1 MIERRGLLRFALLS
15 VVAAVVT
22 IGLKTAAYIITGSI
36 GLLSDA
42 LESLANLVAA
52 LVALYALWV
61 AARPPDE
68 EHTYGHTK
76 AEYFSSGFEGLLI
89 VAAAVGIVV
98 AAVHDAEAHVGV
110 PTERR
115 LYLGQLDA
123 EAAYLDLPVTAAEEL
138 ELAVVDIPHAVARVL
153 LRVGKRH
160 ESITLEADAQHLM
173 ADVWTSLGVIAGVTA
188 AVATG
193 WHRLDPIVAIA
204 VALNVLRSGSRL
216 LRRSVYG
223 LLDTSL
229 PEETLGKI
237 KTILDAH
244 SGAGVRYHAL
254 RTRQAGA
261 RRFIS
266 FHILVPGNWT
276 VQRGHDLL
284 ERIEER
290 IREVVPNSV
299 VDTHLEPIEDPV
311 SWQDT
316 RLERPAGDNVTQ

>member
-15 VVAAVVT
+15 VVAAVAT
-22 IGLKTAAYIITGSI
+22 ICLKAAAYAVTGSI

-61 AARPPDE
+61 AARPADE

-89 VAAAVGIVV
+89 VAAAIGIVV
-98 AAVHDAEAHVGV
+98 AAVNRFIDPRPIQEPA
-110 PTERR
+110 
-115 LYLGQLDA
+115 LG
-123 EAAYLDLPVTAAEEL
+123 
-138 ELAVVDIPHAVARVL
+138 LAVNGLAAAVNFGVARVL
-153 LRVGKRH
+153 RRVGKRH

-173 ADVWTSLGVIAGVTA
+173 ADVWTSLGVIAGVGA

-193 WHRLDPIVAIA
+193 WHRLDSIVAMA
-204 VALNVLRSGSRL
+204 VALNVLRSGVRL
-216 LRRSVYG
+216 LGRSMHG

-229 PEETLGKI
+229 PEATLGEI
-237 KTILDAH
+237 KTILEAH

-266 FHILVPGNWT
+266 FHILVPGSWT

-284 ERIEER
+284 ERIEEQ
-290 IREVVPNSV
+290 IREAVPHSV

-311 SWQDT
+311 SWEDT
-316 RLERPAGDNVTQ
+316 RLERRSEETA

>member
-1 MIERRGLLRFALLS
+1 MIERRGLVRFAVLS

-22 IGLKTAAYIITGSI
+22 IGLKMTAYVITGSI

-52 LVALYALWV
+52 VVALFALSV
-61 AARPPDE
+61 AARPEDD

-89 VAAAVGIVV
+89 VTAAIGIVV
-98 AAVHDAEAHVGV
+98 AAV
-110 PTERR
+110 RR
-115 LYLGQLDA
+115 FIEPQPIEEPALG
-123 EAAYLDLPVTAAEEL
+123 
-138 ELAVVDIPHAVARVL
+138 LAVNAAASVVNFAVARVL

-160 ESITLEADAQHLM
+160 ESITLEADAHHLM
-173 ADVWTSLGVIAGVTA
+173 TDVWTSLGVIIGVGA

-193 WHRLDPIVAIA
+193 WHRLDAIVAIA
-204 VALNVLRSGSRL
+204 VALIVLRTGFRL
-216 LRRSVYG
+216 LRRSLLG

-229 PEETLGKI
+229 PEETLDHI
-237 KTILDAH
+237 KAILDAH
-244 SGAGVRYHAL
+244 SGMGVRYHAL

-266 FHILVPGNWT
+266 LHILVPGSWT

-284 ERIEER
+284 EAIEER
-290 IREVVPNSV
+290 IREAVPNSV
-299 VDTHLEPIEDPV
+299 VDTHLEPVEDPV
-311 SWQDT
+311 SWEDT
-316 RLERPAGDNVTQ
+316 RLERPSP

>member
-1 MIERRGLLRFALLS
+1 MIERRGLLRFAVLS

-22 IGLKTAAYIITGSI
+22 IGLKTAAYVITGSI

-98 AAVHDAEAHVGV
+98 AAV
-110 PTERR
+110 RR
-115 LYLGQLDA
+115 LIEPQPIQDPALGLLTNA
-123 EAAYLDLPVTAAEEL
+123 LA
-138 ELAVVDIPHAVARVL
+138 AVVNLAVARVL

-229 PEETLGKI
+229 PEETLGEI
-237 KTILDAH
+237 KAILDAH
-244 SGAGVRYHAL
+244 GGAGVRYHAL

-311 SWQDT
+311 SWEDT

>member
-1 MIERRGLLRFALLS
+1 MERRGLLRFAVLS

-22 IGLKTAAYIITGSI
+22 IGLKTAAYVITGSI

-98 AAVHDAEAHVGV
+98 AAV
-110 PTERR
+110 RR
-115 LYLGQLDA
+115 LIEPQPIQDPALGLLTNA
-123 EAAYLDLPVTAAEEL
+123 
-138 ELAVVDIPHAVARVL
+138 LASGVNLAVARVL

-204 VALNVLRSGSRL
+204 VALNVLRSGFRL
-216 LRRSVYG
+216 LRRSMYG

-229 PEETLGKI
+229 PEETLGEI
-237 KTILDAH
+237 KAILDAH
-244 SGAGVRYHAL
+244 SGAGMRYHAL

-290 IREVVPNSV
+290 IREVIPNSV

-311 SWQDT
+311 SWEDT

>member
-22 IGLKTAAYIITGSI
+22 IGLKTAAYVIPGSI

-98 AAVHDAEAHVGV
+98 AAV
-110 PTERR
+110 RR
-115 LYLGQLDA
+115 LIEPLPIQDPALGLLINA
-123 EAAYLDLPVTAAEEL
+123 
-138 ELAVVDIPHAVARVL
+138 LASVVNLAVARVL

-237 KTILDAH
+237 KAILDAH

-284 ERIEER
+284 ERIEEQ

-311 SWQDT
+311 SWEDT

>member
-15 VVAAVVT
+15 VVAALVT
-22 IGLKTAAYIITGSI
+22 IGLKGAAYAVTGSI

-42 LESLANLVAA
+42 VESLANLVAA
-52 LVALYALWV
+52 LVALFALSV
-61 AARPPDE
+61 AARPADD

-89 VAAAVGIVV
+89 VAAALGIIV
-98 AAVHDAEAHVGV
+98 AAVRRFVEPQPIVEPALGLGV
-110 PTERR
+110 N
-115 LYLGQLDA
+115 A
-123 EAAYLDLPVTAAEEL
+123 
-138 ELAVVDIPHAVARVL
+138 LASAVNFGVARVL

-173 ADVWTSLGVIAGVTA
+173 ADVWTSMGVIAGVGA
-188 AVATG
+188 AAATG
-193 WHRLDPIVAIA
+193 WHRLDAIVAIA
-204 VALNVLRSGSRL
+204 VALNVLRSGFRL
-216 LRRSVYG
+216 LDRSMHG

-229 PEETLGKI
+229 PEETLTTI
-237 KTILDAH
+237 KRILDRH
-244 SGAGVRYHAL
+244 SVDGVRYHAL

-266 FHILVPGNWT
+266 FHILVPGHWT

-284 ERIEER
+284 ETIEER
-290 IREVVPNSV
+290 IREAVPRSV

-311 SWQDT
+311 SWEDT
-316 RLERPAGDNVTQ
+316 RLERPSQGDGGHAEAEPS

>member
-1 MIERRGLLRFALLS
+1 MIERRRLLRFAVLS
-15 VVAAVVT
+15 VVAAIIT
-22 IGLKTAAYIITGSI
+22 IGLKAAAYAITDSI

-52 LVALYALWV
+52 VVALFALSV
-61 AARPPDE
+61 AARPADE

-89 VAAAVGIVV
+89 ASAAVAIVV
-98 AAVHDAEAHVGV
+98 AAV
-110 PTERR
+110 RR
-115 LYLGQLDA
+115 FMEPQPIEEPALG
-123 EAAYLDLPVTAAEEL
+123 
-138 ELAVVDIPHAVARVL
+138 LAVNALASAVNFAVARVL

-173 ADVWTSLGVIAGVTA
+173 ADVWTSLGVIAGVGA
-188 AVATG
+188 AAATG
-193 WHRLDPIVAIA
+193 WHRLDAIVAIA
-204 VALNVLRSGSRL
+204 VALNVLRSGFRL
-216 LRRSVYG
+216 LDRSMHG
-223 LLDTSL
+223 LLDRSL
-229 PEETLGKI
+229 PEETLSEIRG
-237 KTILDAH
+237 ILEAH
-244 SGAGVRYHAL
+244 SGVGMRYHAL

-290 IREVVPNSV
+290 IREAVPNSV
-299 VDTHLEPIEDPV
+299 VDTHLEPIEDPL
-311 SWQDT
+311 SWEDT
-316 RLERPAGDNVTQ
+316 RLERPSQGLSP

>member
-1 MIERRGLLRFALLS
+1 VIERRGLLRFAVLS
-15 VVAAVVT
+15 VAAAVVT
-22 IGLKTAAYIITGSI
+22 ICLKTLAYVVTGSI

-52 LVALYALWV
+52 LVALWALWV
-61 AARPPDE
+61 AARPADE

-98 AAVHDAEAHVGV
+98 AAV
-110 PTERR
+110 RR
-115 LYLGQLDA
+115 FIEPQPIQEPALG
-123 EAAYLDLPVTAAEEL
+123 
-138 ELAVVDIPHAVARVL
+138 LAVNGLASVVNFGVARVL
-153 LRVGKRH
+153 RRVGKRH

-173 ADVWTSLGVIAGVTA
+173 ADVWTSLGVIAGVGA

-193 WHRLDPIVAIA
+193 WHRLDAIVAIA
-204 VALNVLRSGSRL
+204 VALNVLRSGIRL
-216 LRRSVYG
+216 LARSMHG

-229 PEETLGKI
+229 PGETLEEI
-237 KTILDAH
+237 KRILDGH
-244 SGAGVRYHAL
+244 SGTGVRYHAL

-266 FHILVPGNWT
+266 FHILVPGSWT

-284 ERIEER
+284 EKIEER
-290 IREVVPNSV
+290 IREAVPNSV

-311 SWQDT
+311 SWEDT
-316 RLERPAGDNVTQ
+316 RLERPTGENPAHSPHTDLQP

>member
-22 IGLKTAAYIITGSI
+22 IGLKTAAYVITGSI

-98 AAVHDAEAHVGV
+98 AAV
-110 PTERR
+110 RR
-115 LYLGQLDA
+115 LIEPLPIQDPALGLLINA
-123 EAAYLDLPVTAAEEL
+123 
-138 ELAVVDIPHAVARVL
+138 LASVVNLAVARVL

-204 VALNVLRSGSRL
+204 VALNVLRSGFRL

-237 KTILDAH
+237 KAILDSH

-284 ERIEER
+284 EQIEER

-311 SWQDT
+311 SWEDT

>member
-98 AAVHDAEAHVGV
+98 AAV
-110 PTERR
+110 RR
-115 LYLGQLDA
+115 LIEPLPIQDPALGLLINA
-123 EAAYLDLPVTAAEEL
+123 
-138 ELAVVDIPHAVARVL
+138 LASVVNLAVARVL

-229 PEETLGKI
+229 PEETLDKI
-237 KTILDAH
+237 KAILDAH

-284 ERIEER
+284 ERIEEQ

-311 SWQDT
+311 SWEDT

>member
-1 MIERRGLLRFALLS
+1 MERRGLLRFAVLS

-22 IGLKTAAYIITGSI
+22 IGLKTAAYVITGSI

-98 AAVHDAEAHVGV
+98 AAV
-110 PTERR
+110 RR
-115 LYLGQLDA
+115 LIEPQPIQDPALGLLTNA
-123 EAAYLDLPVTAAEEL
+123 
-138 ELAVVDIPHAVARVL
+138 LASGVNLAVARVL

-204 VALNVLRSGSRL
+204 VALNVLRSGFRL
-216 LRRSVYG
+216 LRRSMYG

-229 PEETLGKI
+229 PEETLGEI
-237 KTILDAH
+237 KAILDAH

-290 IREVVPNSV
+290 IREVIPNSV

-311 SWQDT
+311 SWEDT

>member
-98 AAVHDAEAHVGV
+98 AAV
-110 PTERR
+110 RR
-115 LYLGQLDA
+115 LIEPLPIQDPALGLLINA
-123 EAAYLDLPVTAAEEL
+123 
-138 ELAVVDIPHAVARVL
+138 LASVVNLAVARVL
-153 LRVGKRH
+153 LRVGKRQ

-237 KTILDAH
+237 KAILDAH

-284 ERIEER
+284 ERIEEQ

-311 SWQDT
+311 SWEDT

>member
-1 MIERRGLLRFALLS
+1 MIERRGLLRFAVLS
-15 VVAAVVT
+15 VAAAVVT
-22 IGLKTAAYIITGSI
+22 ICLKTLAYVVTGSI

-52 LVALYALWV
+52 LVALWALWV
-61 AARPPDE
+61 AARPADE

-98 AAVHDAEAHVGV
+98 AAVDRFIEPQPIQEPA
-110 PTERR
+110 
-115 LYLGQLDA
+115 LG
-123 EAAYLDLPVTAAEEL
+123 
-138 ELAVVDIPHAVARVL
+138 LAVNGLAAAVNFGVARVL
-153 LRVGKRH
+153 RRVGKRH

-173 ADVWTSLGVIAGVTA
+173 ADVWTSLGVIAGVGVA
-188 AVATG
+188 AATG

-204 VALNVLRSGSRL
+204 VALNVLRSGIRL
-216 LRRSVYG
+216 LARSMHG

-229 PEETLGKI
+229 PGETLEKI
-237 KTILDAH
+237 KRILDGH
-244 SGAGVRYHAL
+244 SGTGVRYHAL

-266 FHILVPGNWT
+266 FHILVPGSWT

-284 ERIEER
+284 EKIEER
-290 IREVVPNSV
+290 IREAVPNSV

-311 SWQDT
+311 SWEDT
-316 RLERPAGDNVTQ
+316 RLERPTGENPAHSPHTDLQP

>member
-1 MIERRGLLRFALLS
+1 MIERRGLLRFAVLS

-22 IGLKTAAYIITGSI
+22 IGLKTAAYVITGSI

-98 AAVHDAEAHVGV
+98 AAV
-110 PTERR
+110 RR
-115 LYLGQLDA
+115 LIEPLPIQDPALGLLINA
-123 EAAYLDLPVTAAEEL
+123 
-138 ELAVVDIPHAVARVL
+138 LASVVNLAVARVL
-153 LRVGKRH
+153 LRVGKRQ

-237 KTILDAH
+237 KAILDAH

-284 ERIEER
+284 ERIEEQ

-311 SWQDT
+311 SWEDT